1 MTCNISQSYTYNSDY
16 TYTCTYT
23 YTYIYRTH
31 LSDGR
36 GDGKDDQVLSEGLEA
51 LASISNTYMSITLPL
66 GKPLQHAR

>member
-1 MTCNISQSYTYNSDY
+1 M
-16 TYTCTYT
+16 
-23 YTYIYRTH
+23 YIYRTH
-31 LSDGR
+31 LTDGR